1 MKNKMVEINEIYD
14 LRDPIKGWA
23 VEKADSLREA
33 TEMIFGSPNW
43 EVPED
48 RYIIVDK
55 NDTYSLLA
63 VFNNGKASFK
73 KRYLVVNMDFL
84 KYTIRISEMTEMTED

>member
-1 MKNKMVEINEIYD
+1 MNNKMIEINETYE
-14 LRDPIKGWA
+14 LREPIKGWA

-43 EVPED
+43 ELPED
-48 RYIIVDK
+48 RYVIIDK

-63 VFNNGKASFK
+63 VFNNNGKPSYK

-84 KYTIRISEMTEMTED
+84 KNTIRISEMTED

>member
-1 MKNKMVEINEIYD
+1 MDNKMIEINNIYE
-14 LRDPIKGWA
+14 LREPIKGWA
-23 VEKADSLREA
+23 VEKADTLREA

-43 EVPED
+43 EIPED
-48 RYIIVDK
+48 RYIIIDK

-63 VFNNGKASFK
+63 VFNSGKPSYK

-84 KYTIRISEMTEMTED
+84 KNTIRIAEITED